1 MKARQL
7 SSHSTSKRN
16 TPSQLHM
23 QHAIQS
29 NYFFFYL
36 YLNIKREYLMIVR
49 KTQRLPAKVRN
60 PLSTLLSNLEEKL
73 LYLIPGLTCQ
83 ATYSVFPS
91 LPTSGILQGRPL
103 GIALTAYWTLPC

>member
-16 TPSQLHM
+16 TPS
-23 QHAIQS
+23 HAARYS
-29 NYFFFYL
+29 VYSFFFLYL